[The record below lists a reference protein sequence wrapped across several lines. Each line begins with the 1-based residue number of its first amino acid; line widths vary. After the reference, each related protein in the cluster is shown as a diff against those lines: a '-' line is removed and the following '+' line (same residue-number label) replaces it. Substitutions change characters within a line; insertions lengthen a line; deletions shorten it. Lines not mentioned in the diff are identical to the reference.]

1 MAGVNRTLGVVELT
15 ERYRSVPQG
24 VRDIL
29 VTVLVAWPTLMDAWW
44 NETGTRQADVWTY
57 VLAIAMV
64 LPLLVR
70 RRWPVPVALVSAAA
84 FTGLSLLGHHG
95 ELLNLPVMVALY
107 TVADLGTRRRTIAAG
122 VVAALWSGA
131 LGFTSDDPI
140 GARGGSPVLEV
151 LWPLVALAFGEIA
164 RTRRELVAL
173 AAQER
178 ELEAQQRVAAERT
191 RVAREVHDVVA
202 HTMAAVNVQMTAA
215 LAAFDSRPDVA
226 RTSVERA
233 RDASRD
239 AMTELR
245 STVALLRDHGT
256 DDDPSAP
263 LPRLDQLDEIAST
276 ARAAGIEVTLVDER
290 SGARLPTTV
299 ELAGFRI
306 AQEAVT
312 NVIRH
317 SGARHAEITVADHDG
332 TLRVRVDDDGVGP
345 NGRGPGDR
353 GADSHGYGL
362 TGMVERARAVGGRV
376 DVGRAESGGFR
387 VVAEL
392 PTGPSMTTGLR

>member
-1 MAGVNRTLGVVELT
+1 MQVNRTLSVVELT
-15 ERYRSVPQG
+15 ERYRRIPPG
-24 VRDIL
+24 ARDVV
-29 VTVLVAWPTLMDAWW
+29 VTALVAWPTLMDAWW
-44 NETGTRQADVWTY
+44 NESGTRQADVWTY
-57 VLAIAMV
+57 VLAVVMV

-70 RRWPVPVALVSAAA
+70 RRWPVLVALVSAGA

-95 ELLNLPVMVALY
+95 ELLNLPVAVALY
-107 TVADLGTRRRTIAAG
+107 TVADLGTRRRTITAGAIAA
-122 VVAALWSGA
+122 VWSGA

-173 AAQER
+173 ATQER

-226 RTSVERA
+226 RTSLERA

-245 STVALLRDHGT
+245 STVALR
-256 DDDPSAP
+256 
-263 LPRLDQLDEIAST
+263 
-276 ARAAGIEVTLVDER
+276 
-290 SGARLPTTV
+290 
-299 ELAGFRI
+299 
-306 AQEAVT
+306 
-312 NVIRH
+312 
-317 SGARHAEITVADHDG
+317 
-332 TLRVRVDDDGVGP
+332 
-345 NGRGPGDR
+345 
-353 GADSHGYGL
+353 
-362 TGMVERARAVGGRV
+362 
-376 DVGRAESGGFR
+376 
-387 VVAEL
+387 
-392 PTGPSMTTGLR
+392 